1 MVMRLVPVGL
11 ARRRCPRHACDA
23 SFCAL
28 SGVIAVAH
36 ECLGPAYVTASG
48 VDQERSPGASPLR
61 PVVNTESAMAALD
74 EAIEVHIAQQ
84 ASRERDPR
92 PSGPV
97 EGIDPLPQLPFGL
110 RTAAEPS
117 APTTD
122 GQLGVAAT
130 LELLRDTPIA
140 PPGGQTSSTNSATDT
155 ASQSQPAASPLSS
168 PTASTVNPSPP
179 PSSQGLQ
186 ASPSMS
192 SPPAQPQPLAGGG
205 MSLAP
210 PAGGGATDG
219 GGGNGNGNGGLQAL
233 GPAAAAM
240 PLIPPGGLVIG
251 PDFEARSMAYERDL
265 LRNQLKAS
273 AAEKEQLRKQVGG
286 AGRGAHVTYCMAR
299 LSSVPWALIVPGRL
313 HYCSTPSDPLFS
325 SL

>member
-1 MVMRLVPVGL
+1 MPAMRSLLRFGVM
-11 ARRRCPRHACDA
+11 AANNQ
-23 SFCAL
+23 
-28 SGVIAVAH
+28 
-36 ECLGPAYVTASG
+36 CLGPACVTAAG
-48 VDQERSPGASPLR
+48 VDQARSPGAVPLR
-61 PVVNTESAMAALD
+61 PVTNTDSAMAALD

-92 PSGPV
+92 PPGPV
-97 EGIDPLPQLPFGL
+97 EGNDPPPQLPSSL
-110 RTAAEPS
+110 RIATEPS
-117 APTTD
+117 APVTD
-122 GQLGVAAT
+122 DQLGVAAT
-130 LELLRDTPIA
+130 LELLRDTPSA
-140 PPGGQTSSTNSATDT
+140 PPGGQTSSTDSATGP

-168 PTASTVNPSPP
+168 PTASTVNPPSP

-186 ASPSMS
+186 AAPSMS

-210 PAGGGATDG
+210 PAGGGATNGG
-219 GGGNGNGNGGLQAL
+219 GGGNGAGGLQAL

-286 AGRGAHVTYCMAR
+286 AEQRAVVRCGAATHARTASGPWCTALQGWCAITSTYIVVGC
-299 LSSVPWALIVPGRL
+299 LSV
-313 HYCSTPSDPLFS
+313 LFLS
-325 SL
+325 AM